1 MADEKRENVRVS
13 ADVDPAKQ
21 SLTDL
26 IGLVDDLDRKI
37 QRVSNAVADN
47 NGQISIKNQEN
58 VQGGLGQLNELRD
71 NASQYVDQYR
81 ANPNS
86 AGAGQL
92 DAMERKLEYLTQSIE
107 NIRSNHGDQLNSIA
121 NARTSM
127 SSAFNNPSEPYYTA
141 DDRLHTHPTDFGSY
155 NRKATSYMN
164 ANRSDIHN
172 LNSTVRR
179 EAHRYSVAEEN
190 GYISYNR
197 NRELGASISSA
208 EKRLKHMSFQFKDPE
223 SKYSEFQRN
232 LQHMRERQQEAH
244 EQASSPDATRAQTRF
259 AAELDAQVK
268 NLEKVNDG
276 YEKQKE
282 ELDRTKDA
290 LEDLKNSY
298 EGNNQAGT
306 LKVGADP
313 NSVMGMLKQRAFSIT
328 RGSLAA
334 GIGAYTGAVA
344 YGTQQRLSAFDDIKS
359 TAYANGGQDNRTLN
373 TLGDRGFRY
382 GYSGADMAGFA
393 GAYTSS
399 TGNTGS
405 INSVADTA
413 QAWARQSRVTG
424 ANEQSTQQLE
434 TAAGDAVNLDAGQ
447 MRNLG
452 NTITN
457 SIINSNMSAKATQ
470 QQQGLAMLYQN
481 GQAYGMT
488 ASDERNMA
496 GFQASMSRYGSMFQ
510 GQQGAQNTM
519 NMASTLGN
527 YNNPEMRRLLAM
539 SNPKRYQGINGNVN
553 MIYDM
558 QDFQKQPWKM
568 RDMLRNINRSYN
580 GDTRRAAA
588 DLSNAS
594 GGTIS
599 ARQAEKWIK
608 AANNGSMNK
617 KQFQKYVKNTTKS
630 KNADNK
636 YDKTGTSKVQ
646 KNEAALANSA
656 MKASQ
661 ALDKF
666 VGALAKLTQA
676 GGAASPFVG
685 GLATFAGTAL
695 GQVGS
700 AFLLGS
706 FKNGRMRK
714 AWDVLKATKKG
725 RTVKET
731 AKVLG
736 HTVGRKAKD
745 LARGA
750 TKRGSNVLRAGRSV
764 LHGGKGT
771 IGKKLAEHEAQRMA
785 GKGSK
790 GLIKGLAKR
799 VGKAGAKAIPGLGT
813 LVNAGF
819 LASDF
824 KKGDWGNAIFD
835 GLGMI
840 PGVGDVTDV
849 LQMGGA
855 GDALTR
861 KLKGMSLKDARKY
874 ARKHNNRV
882 NSRESSS
889 ILSKL
894 GRFASKHKKGLL
906 LAGAASVGGLGVAS
920 AVDFFSDK
928 AKASTRKTKK
938 SSESWRILRGYNKML
953 EHAMRV
959 VQAAKSIKNG
969 GDSKND
975 DKGDDAD
982 GKAKAAEKWKDDIK
996 KAAKA
1001 MGQNVSDDQVNT
1013 IVSMIAAESGG
1024 DPTVTQKIQDRNSA
1038 AGTPAQGLLQFVPS
1052 TFNSFAV
1059 SGHKNIKSGYD
1070 QLLALFNDSNWASD
1084 IHPGGGWGPTGHRIK
1099 NAIGGVRNHATGMF
1113 IASDAT
1119 DVGGT
1124 DVYGEA
1130 GTEAYVPLNAGH
1142 YTDGLQSLKQLAG
1155 MFGKSVVDS
1164 AKLGTEGKHTTVS
1177 PNYNINLTIQGG
1189 TDDANS
1195 LAETVANKVKSMLQQ
1210 YDQAQVNNNMQQ
1222 YYANETSGQFV

>member
-86 AGAGQL
+86 ADAGQL
-92 DAMERKLEYLTQSIE
+92 DAMEKKLEYLTQSIE

-155 NRKATSYMN
+155 NREATSYMN

-208 EKRLKHMSFQFKDPE
+208 EKRLNHMSSQFEDPE

-232 LQHMRERQQEAH
+232 LQQMRERQQEAH

-268 NLEKVNDG
+268 NLEKVNEG

-306 LKVGADP
+306 IKVGADP
-313 NSVMGMLKQRAFSIT
+313 NSIGGMLKQRAFSIT

-382 GYSGADMAGFA
+382 GYSGAGMAGFA

-424 ANEQSTQQLE
+424 ANDQSTQQLE

-481 GQAYGMT
+481 GQPYGMT

-599 ARQAEKWIK
+599 ARQAEKWIN

-617 KQFQKYVKNTTKS
+617 KQFQKYVKSTTKS

-706 FKNGRMRK
+706 FKNGQMRK
-714 AWDVLKATKKG
+714 AWDALKSTKKG

-750 TKRGSNVLRAGRSV
+750 TRRGSSILRAGRSI

-771 IGKKLAEHEAQRMA
+771 IGKKVISKIPFLDA
-785 GKGSK
+785 GFALGDLKAGHPLDAISEFSGLGSFLSGSK
-790 GLIKGLAKR
+790 FLHGVEGSWKDLFRGKFS
-799 VGKAGAKAIPGLGT
+799 KAGYESAKVWHGVPLIGR
-813 LVNAGF
+813 F
-819 LASDF
+819 F
-824 KKGDWGNAIFD
+824 KPENTKYG
-835 GLGMI
+835 
-840 PGVGDVTDV
+840 
-849 LQMGGA
+849 
-855 GDALTR
+855 R
-861 KLKGMSLKDARKY
+861 KLSRMRGMSLKDARHAANKMNK
-874 ARKHNNRV
+874 ANEAKKG
-882 NSRESSS
+882 SSLLGR
-889 ILSKL
+889 I
-894 GRFASKHKKGLL
+894 GRFASKHKRGLIAGSAIGAGLAL
-906 LAGAASVGGLGVAS
+906 LGGTAHAA
-920 AVDFFSDK
+920 
-928 AKASTRKTKK
+928 TRKKK
-938 SSESWRILRGYNKML
+938 TPQSEEWKILRGYNKML

-959 VQAAKSIKNG
+959 VQAAKSIKAG
-969 GDSKND
+969 GDSKDD

-982 GKAKAAEKWKDDIK
+982 GTAKAAEKWKDDIK

-1024 DPTVTQKIQDRNSA
+1024 DPTVTQKVQDQNSA

-1070 QLLALFNDSNWASD
+1070 QLLALFNDSNWARD

>member
-1 MADEKRENVRVS
+1 MKSLADEKRENVRVS

-155 NRKATSYMN
+155 NREATSYMN

-208 EKRLKHMSFQFKDPE
+208 EKRLNHMSSQFEDPE

-232 LQHMRERQQEAH
+232 LQQMRERQQEAH

-298 EGNNQAGT
+298 EGNNKGGT

-313 NSVMGMLKQRAFSIT
+313 NSVGGMLKQRAFSIT

-434 TAAGDAVNLDAGQ
+434 TDAGDAVNLDAGQ

-481 GQAYGMT
+481 GQSYGMT

-558 QDFQKQPWKM
+558 QDFQKEPWKM

-588 DLSNAS
+588 DLSRAS
-594 GGTIS
+594 GYTIS
-599 ARQAEKWIK
+599 ARQAEKWIND
-608 AANNGSMNK
+608 ANNGSMNK
-617 KQFQKYVKNTTKS
+617 KQFQKYVKSTTKS

-676 GGAASPFVG
+676 GGATSPFVG

-736 HTVGRKAKD
+736 HTAGRK
-745 LARGA
+745 GA
-750 TKRGSNVLRAGRSV
+750 SEIKRAGSLFEKV
-764 LHGGKGT
+764 K
-771 IGKKLAEHEAQRMA
+771 
-785 GKGSK
+785 
-790 GLIKGLAKR
+790 
-799 VGKAGAKAIPGLGT
+799 
-813 LVNAGF
+813 N
-819 LASDF
+819 
-824 KKGDWGNAIFD
+824 
-835 GLGMI
+835 
-840 PGVGDVTDV
+840 
-849 LQMGGA
+849 
-855 GDALTR
+855 
-861 KLKGMSLKDARKY
+861 LKG
-874 ARKHNNRV
+874 V
-882 NSRESSS
+882 
-889 ILSKL
+889 SKL
-894 GRFASKHKKGLL
+894 GRLGSKAGKLAKKFPYLDAVFAGGDLLNHGHWLDAIADFTGVGSLLSGSKFLHGIEGSWNNLFKGNFHKSFHDAQRAWSKVPIIGNIYRRMENSKFAKEEAMKHMSVKDAKKAATKLNRHEAKNPSLLRRAGRFALKHRKGLL
-906 LAGAASVGGLGVAS
+906 LGATGAGLAGLFGETAHASS
-920 AVDFFSDK
+920 RK
-928 AKASTRKTKK
+928 HRKT
-938 SSESWRILRGYNKML
+938 SESWRILRGYNKML

-969 GDSKND
+969 GDGKGD

-982 GKAKAAEKWKDDIK
+982 GTAKAAEKWKDDIK

-1001 MGQNVSDDQVNT
+1001 MGQKVSDDQVNT

-1164 AKLGTEGKHTTVS
+1164 AKLGTEGKHTTIS

>member
-1 MADEKRENVRVS
+1 MKSLADEKRENVRVS

-92 DAMERKLEYLTQSIE
+92 DAMEKKLEYLTQSIE

-155 NRKATSYMN
+155 NREATSYMN

-208 EKRLKHMSFQFKDPE
+208 EKRLNHMSSQFEDPE

-232 LQHMRERQQEAH
+232 LQQMRERQQEAH

-282 ELDRTKDA
+282 ELKRTKDA

-298 EGNNQAGT
+298 EGNNKGGT

-313 NSVMGMLKQRAFSIT
+313 NSVWGMLKQRAFSIT

-359 TAYANGGQDNRTLN
+359 TAYANGGQDNRTIN

-399 TGNTGS
+399 TGNTGR

-413 QAWARQSRVTG
+413 QAWARQPRVTG

-588 DLSNAS
+588 DLSKAS
-594 GGTIS
+594 GETIS
-599 ARQAEKWIK
+599 ARQAEKWIN

-617 KQFQKYVKNTTKS
+617 KQFQKYVKSTTKS

-676 GGAASPFVG
+676 GGVASPFVG

-731 AKVLG
+731 TKVLG
-736 HTVGRKAKD
+736 HTAGRKGASEIKRAGSLIRGSGKLGKVGRVAMRGAKAVGHSTGIGDVLLGGADLIGAFASTKKGTRARHRAVGSSIGGTAGGILGGAAAGAALGSVVPGVGTAIGGIVGSVIGGIGGEKLGGAIGGMFGTTKKARAINKAKGQS
-745 LARGA
+745 LKGARKTARKYNNSSHG
-750 TKRGSNVLRAGRSV
+750 
-764 LHGGKGT
+764 LHLSK
-771 IGKKLAEHEAQRMA
+771 
-785 GKGSK
+785 K
-790 GLIKGLAKR
+790 GLIGAGIGL
-799 VGKAGAKAIPGLGT
+799 VGLG
-813 LVNAGF
+813 LVDYFG
-819 LASDF
+819 
-824 KKGDWGNAIFD
+824 
-835 GLGMI
+835 
-840 PGVGDVTDV
+840 
-849 LQMGGA
+849 
-855 GDALTR
+855 
-861 KLKGMSLKDARKY
+861 
-874 ARKHNNRV
+874 
-882 NSRESSS
+882 
-889 ILSKL
+889 
-894 GRFASKHKKGLL
+894 
-906 LAGAASVGGLGVAS
+906 
-920 AVDFFSDK
+920 DK

-969 GDSKND
+969 GDSKGD

-982 GKAKAAEKWKDDIK
+982 GTAKAAEKWKDDIK

-1001 MGQNVSDDQVNT
+1001 MGQHVSDDQVNT

-1070 QLLALFNDSNWASD
+1070 QLLALFNDSNWARD